1 MFHSKYFMY
10 LVAGVTAFFSPIA
23 GSLAFVGF
31 LASADFITGVIK
43 AHKAGNITSKRMIDK
58 VYSSLGYFIAII
70 IAHVVETHIGNE
82 IVPMVKAVIA
92 VIAVTELQ
100 SLRENIQEITGVDL
114 LKSISAVVKKKA

>member
-58 VYSSLGYFIAII
+58 VYSSLGYFIAIT
-70 IAHVVETHIGNE
+70 IAHVVETHIVND

-100 SLRENIQEITGVDL
+100 SLRENIKEITGVDL
-114 LKSISAVVKKKA
+114 LNTVTNVVKKKG